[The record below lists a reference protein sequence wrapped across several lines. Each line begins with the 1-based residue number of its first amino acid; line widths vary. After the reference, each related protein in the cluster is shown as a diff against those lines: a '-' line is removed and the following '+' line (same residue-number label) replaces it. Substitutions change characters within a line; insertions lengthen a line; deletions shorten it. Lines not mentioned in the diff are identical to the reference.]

1 MKGVSGPLMLWFNIP
16 PPVCESRLLA
26 LPAPAQ
32 TQSCLWAQLTLV
44 RVEYVQRKIAWS
56 ERIEPKTSALVSY

>member
-16 PPVCESRLLA
+16 PPVCESWLLA

-44 RVEYVQRKIAWS
+44 RVEYAQRKIA
-56 ERIEPKTSALVSY
+56 